1 MRRAAGST
9 PHSPSPV
16 AKCPQAVVYIYHT
29 PVAAGEVS
37 TKADDVNLLF
47 TLVPQPPTADVNK
60 PKQQHHQLADLLM
73 TIGWL
78 NVKSL
83 TNKIDAVNCTI
94 TDLSLDAFAQSQ
106 TWHSGCD
113 DARLR
118 LATPPG
124 YVRRRRCRIVR
135 KVARWCSRHHL
146 SSALK
151 ELSMYRCLHL
161 PRLKQSMSD

>member
-1 MRRAAGST
+1 
-9 PHSPSPV
+9 
-16 AKCPQAVVYIYHT
+16 
-29 PVAAGEVS
+29 VAAGEVS

-124 YVRRRRCRIVR
+124 YAVVDVASCVRSRGGAVAIICRQ
-135 KVARWCSRHHL
+135 HL
-146 SSALK
+146 KSSPCIAA
-151 ELSMYRCLHL
+151 SICHV
-161 PRLKQSMSD
+161 

>member
-124 YVRRRRCRIVR
+124 YAVVDVASCVRSRGGAVAIICRQ
-135 KVARWCSRHHL
+135 HL
-146 SSALK
+146 KSSPCIAA
-151 ELSMYRCLHL
+151 SICHV
-161 PRLKQSMSD
+161 